1 MPKPKFKHV
10 VEYGL
15 LRVLIVFFQWLPYR
29 CALAVAWALAFLLH
43 FGLRFRA
50 REAHRRIREAIGEEL
65 PASRVRR
72 IAWIS
77 FRNICFN
84 AVEIVRLPRTSRAW
98 MDRHVRLE
106 SPEAIR
112 TQFPGAG
119 CVVLAT
125 LHIGNWDLMG
135 IKAHLAG
142 YPIFFIA
149 RRQKNPLTDAYLNRM
164 RGVTGVKTL
173 LNDEHIVREVL
184 RQLRAG
190 QWLALLPDVRYRQPA
205 MRVPFLGKEANL
217 AEGAALFARQTNAPI
232 IPMVPVREG
241 WTRHVCTRYPAI
253 YPDPAADKKED
264 IRRMMRELMDVFT
277 RCIREHPEQYFWYNK
292 RWVLEPLTDEESAA
306 S

>member
-1 MPKPKFKHV
+1 MAKPRFKHV

-15 LRVLIVFFQWLPYR
+15 LRVLMVFFQWLPYR
-29 CALAVAWALAFLLH
+29 LALGMAWLLAVFIH

-50 REAHRRIREAIGEEL
+50 REARRRIREAIGEDL

-84 AVEIVRLPRTSRAW
+84 AVEIVRLPRTPPDW
-98 MDRHVRLE
+98 FDRHVHMASAGE
-106 SPEAIR
+106 IR
-112 TQFPGAG
+112 EQLRGAG

-125 LHIGNWDLMG
+125 LHMGNWDVLG
-135 IKAHLAG
+135 IKAHRLG
-142 YPIFFIA
+142 YPVFFIA
-149 RRQKNPLTDAYLNRM
+149 RRQKNPLTDACLNRM

-190 QWLALLPDVRYRQPA
+190 QWLAILPDVRSRQPA
-205 MRVPFLGKEANL
+205 MAVPFLGKDANL
-217 AEGAALFARQTNAPI
+217 AEGAALFARQVNAPI
-232 IPMVPVREG
+232 IPMVSVRQG
-241 WTRHVCTRYPAI
+241 WTRLVCARHPAI
-253 YPDPAADKKED
+253 FPDPAADKKED

-292 RWVLEPLTDEESAA
+292 RWVLEPPADGEKAMS
-306 S
+306 